1 MDAKKLK
8 LIVRG
13 DKKPTFGT
21 DPNEPWSVRAGITES
36 ERGELHAYLKSRGI
50 NPDFVSKDT
59 KISHAKSSEFHK
71 WRRDHQFDDP
81 INFVSTTAADKMK
94 QQRAQT
100 EEVEQMNEL
109 APETLASYV
118 LKTTSKDPKRAEPRK
133 KAMSK
138 LAKIMAKRSFSEE
151 KKPTALE
158 KFRAAA
164 AEREKKHD
172 EIRKKQ
178 SKDGSGMTAAID
190 RLAKHLNKE
199 EIINEVSK
207 SEVEHH
213 FNNWSNSEHA
223 PYNSDAGD
231 DNKVHQSALSYLRST
246 NVPKEKHEKLAM
258 HIAHKFHGSGIDEE
272 VKQIDELKMSTVKSY
287 HKKRLTDFSYANK
300 KPGET
305 STKPRN
311 ARIKKVSA
319 GIDRSIDRQ
328 TGYKPTSEET
338 EQIDEKNVPTSPE
351 KWARAKAAA
360 KSKFAVYPSAY
371 ANGWA
376 SKKYKAMGGGWKSVK
391 EESEQVNEMDTYPH
405 PDSKEGKALTKA
417 FKSSAKKDP
426 TDLNAP
432 GKSPTV
438 KQTTSALLPMLNKSF
453 KKAMNREEVELTEIS
468 KSEVE
473 HHFHQWTNS
482 EHAPYNSDAGDDNK
496 VHQSALSYLRSTNV
510 PKEKH
515 EKLAMHIAHKFHG
528 SGIDEEVEQIDE
540 LKKSTVFSWL
550 KQQPVVPEKKPG
562 MTRKDHNKKIKSHSK
577 SWNRALDR
585 LAGYK
590 PTSEETEDVSEVFST
605 GVQGHVSQAAL
616 DSIKNKR
623 NVKVNLGTPS
633 YNPKPKTLAKNPSKK
648 ASFISRLLNKEDTYQ
663 DSYAATQTTGM
674 EIVDLPADEK
684 YNKRKEMSKSARM
697 IKSLYKKKG
706 MKEGVDGQSGGGIM
720 YDKEKTDKLETPYGK
735 KPSMVR
741 ADKKLTISDKEPQ
754 AAAVLT
760 GGKTLTGQDRDTLE
774 IDPLM
779 RKPGP
784 PLDQNKKT

>member
-1 MDAKKLK
+1 MIENNK
-8 LIVRG
+8 I
-13 DKKPTFGT
+13 
-21 DPNEPWSVRAGITES
+21 NEAS
-36 ERGELHAYLKSRGI
+36 EQQLLNVYLNSRGI
-50 NPDFVSKDT
+50 NPKFVTTDT
-59 KISHAKSSEFHK
+59 KISHAKSAEFAKWKVNHQNDRRFTEEEIKENDTSEKEEMVQAQLHFIKYACEEILDYIDKGGEVEEWYQVKIAKSFSEFESLHSFMEGEA
-71 WRRDHQFDDP
+71 RRLGL
-81 INFVSTTAADKMK
+81 K
-94 QQRAQT
+94 
-100 EEVEQMNEL
+100 EESEQLDEL

-138 LAKIMAKRSFSEE
+138 LAKIMAKRSFSEA
-151 KKPTALE
+151 KTIQGTALD
-158 KFRAAA
+158 KFRQAAA
-164 AEREKKHD
+164 DRARKHD
-172 EIRKKQ
+172 DIEKEMKARHAAGKEDMK
-178 SKDGSGMTAAID
+178 GSID
-190 RLAKHLNKE
+190 RLQAHLNKE
-199 EIINEVSK
+199 E
-207 SEVEHH
+207 
-213 FNNWSNSEHA
+213 
-223 PYNSDAGD
+223 
-231 DNKVHQSALSYLRST
+231 
-246 NVPKEKHEKLAM
+246 
-258 HIAHKFHGSGIDEE
+258 
-272 VKQIDELKMSTVKSY
+272 
-287 HKKRLTDFSYANK
+287 
-300 KPGET
+300 
-305 STKPRN
+305 
-311 ARIKKVSA
+311 
-319 GIDRSIDRQ
+319 
-328 TGYKPTSEET
+328 T
-338 EQIDEKNVPTSPE
+338 EQVVS
-351 KWARAKAAA
+351 
-360 KSKFAVYPSAY
+360 
-371 ANGWA
+371 
-376 SKKYKAMGGGWKSVK
+376 
-391 EESEQVNEMDTYPH
+391 EMDTYPH
-405 PDSKEGKALTKA
+405 PDSKEGKALMKA

-426 TDLNAP
+426 TNLNAP

-453 KKAMNREEVELTEIS
+453 KKSMKKEEVELTEVS
-468 KSEVE
+468 KSEVD
-473 HHFHQWTNS
+473 HHFDQWTNS

-496 VHQSALSYLRSTNV
+496 VHQSALRYLRSTNV
-510 PKEKH
+510 PKENH

-528 SGIDEEVEQIDE
+528 SGIDEESEQIDE

-562 MTRKDHNKKIKSHSK
+562 MSRKDHNKKIKSHSK

-590 PTSEETEDVSEVFST
+590 PTSEETENVSEVFST

-633 YNPKPKTLAKNPSKK
+633 YNPKPKTLAKKPSKK

-706 MKEGVDGQSGGGIM
+706 MKEGIDGQSGGGIM

-735 KPSMVR
+735 KPSMAR

-774 IDPLM
+774 IDPVM
-779 RKPGP
+779 RKPG

>member
-50 NPDFVSKDT
+50 NPEFVSKDT

-81 INFVSTTAADKMK
+81 INYVSTTVADRMK
-94 QQRAQT
+94 KQRAQT
-100 EEVEQMNEL
+100 EEVEIEEGKTLQHTPVELRQHAIDKEKHMTKVLHHNGLHKEESEQIDEL

-138 LAKIMAKRSFSEE
+138 LAKVMAKRSFSEE

-158 KFRAAA
+158 KFRKAS
-164 AEREKKHD
+164 AEREKKHA
-172 EIRKKQ
+172 EIEKKQ
-178 SKDGSGMTAAID
+178 SKDGSGMTGAID
-190 RLAKHLNKE
+190 RLEKHLNKE
-199 EIINEVSK
+199 DVGISK
-207 SEVEHH
+207 
-213 FNNWSNSEHA
+213 A
-223 PYNSDAGD
+223 
-231 DNKVHQSALSYLRST
+231 
-246 NVPKEKHEKLAM
+246 KET
-258 HIAHKFHGSGIDEE
+258 KFHKKLDTLVHSTFGKRKDEM
-272 VKQIDELKMSTVKSY
+272 KMK
-287 HKKRLTDFSYANK
+287 
-300 KPGET
+300 
-305 STKPRN
+305 
-311 ARIKKVSA
+311 
-319 GIDRSIDRQ
+319 
-328 TGYKPTSEET
+328 EET
-338 EQIDEKNVPTSPE
+338 
-351 KWARAKAAA
+351 
-360 KSKFAVYPSAY
+360 
-371 ANGWA
+371 
-376 SKKYKAMGGGWKSVK
+376 
-391 EESEQVNEMDTYPH
+391 
-405 PDSKEGKALTKA
+405 
-417 FKSSAKKDP
+417 
-426 TDLNAP
+426 
-432 GKSPTV
+432 
-438 KQTTSALLPMLNKSF
+438 
-453 KKAMNREEVELTEIS
+453 
-468 KSEVE
+468 
-473 HHFHQWTNS
+473 
-482 EHAPYNSDAGDDNK
+482 
-496 VHQSALSYLRSTNV
+496 
-510 PKEKH
+510 
-515 EKLAMHIAHKFHG
+515 
-528 SGIDEEVEQIDE
+528 EQIDE

-562 MTRKDHNKKIKSHSK
+562 MSRKDHNKKIKSHSK

-590 PTSEETEDVSEVFST
+590 PTSEETENVSEVFST

-633 YNPKPKTLAKNPSKK
+633 YNPKPKTLAKKPSKK

-674 EIVDLPADEK
+674 EIIDLPADEK

-706 MKEGVDGQSGGGIM
+706 IKEGIDGQSGGGIM

-774 IDPLM
+774 IDPVM

>member
-1 MDAKKLK
+1 MIENNK
-8 LIVRG
+8 I
-13 DKKPTFGT
+13 
-21 DPNEPWSVRAGITES
+21 NEAS
-36 ERGELHAYLKSRGI
+36 EQQLLNVYLNSRGI
-50 NPDFVSKDT
+50 NPKFVTTDT
-59 KISHAKSSEFHK
+59 KISHAKSAEFAKWKINHQNDRRFTEEEIKENDTSEKEEMVQAQLHFIKYACEEILDYIDKGGEVEEWYQVKIAKSFSEFESLHSFMEGEA
-71 WRRDHQFDDP
+71 RRLGL
-81 INFVSTTAADKMK
+81 K
-94 QQRAQT
+94 
-100 EEVEQMNEL
+100 EESEQIDEL

-138 LAKIMAKRSFSEE
+138 LAKIMAKRSFSEA
-151 KKPTALE
+151 KTTQGTALD
-158 KFRAAA
+158 KFRQAAA
-164 AEREKKHD
+164 DRARKHDDIEREMKARHAAGKED
-172 EIRKKQ
+172 MK
-178 SKDGSGMTAAID
+178 GSID
-190 RLAKHLNKE
+190 RLQAHLNKE
-199 EIINEVSK
+199 E
-207 SEVEHH
+207 
-213 FNNWSNSEHA
+213 
-223 PYNSDAGD
+223 
-231 DNKVHQSALSYLRST
+231 
-246 NVPKEKHEKLAM
+246 
-258 HIAHKFHGSGIDEE
+258 
-272 VKQIDELKMSTVKSY
+272 
-287 HKKRLTDFSYANK
+287 
-300 KPGET
+300 
-305 STKPRN
+305 
-311 ARIKKVSA
+311 
-319 GIDRSIDRQ
+319 
-328 TGYKPTSEET
+328 T
-338 EQIDEKNVPTSPE
+338 EQVVS
-351 KWARAKAAA
+351 
-360 KSKFAVYPSAY
+360 
-371 ANGWA
+371 
-376 SKKYKAMGGGWKSVK
+376 
-391 EESEQVNEMDTYPH
+391 EMDTYPH
-405 PDSKEGKALTKA
+405 PDSKVGKALMKA

-453 KKAMNREEVELTEIS
+453 KKSMNKEEVELTEVS
-468 KSEVE
+468 KSEVD
-473 HHFHQWTNS
+473 HHFDQWTNS

-496 VHQSALSYLRSTNV
+496 VHQSALRYMRSTNV

-515 EKLAMHIAHKFHG
+515 EKMAMHIADKFHG
-528 SGIDEEVEQIDE
+528 SGVNEESEQIDE

-590 PTSEETEDVSEVFST
+590 PTSEETENVSEVFST

-633 YNPKPKTLAKNPSKK
+633 YNPKPKTLAKKPSKK

-706 MKEGVDGQSGGGIM
+706 MKEGIDGQSGGGIM

-774 IDPLM
+774 IDPVM

>member
-8 LIVRG
+8 LIVKGER
-13 DKKPTFGT
+13 KPTFGT

-50 NPDFVSKDT
+50 NPEFVSKDT

-81 INFVSTTAADKMK
+81 INYVSTTVADRMK
-94 QQRAQT
+94 KQRAQT
-100 EEVEQMNEL
+100 EEIEIEEGKTLQHTPVELRQHAIDKEKHMTKVLHHNGLHKEESEQIDEL

-172 EIRKKQ
+172 EIQKKQ

-190 RLAKHLNKE
+190 RLEKHLNKE
-199 EIINEVSK
+199 EAEQIDEVSS

-213 FNNWSNSEHA
+213 FNN
-223 PYNSDAGD
+223 
-231 DNKVHQSALSYLRST
+231 
-246 NVPKEKHEKLAM
+246 
-258 HIAHKFHGSGIDEE
+258 
-272 VKQIDELKMSTVKSY
+272 
-287 HKKRLTDFSYANK
+287 
-300 KPGET
+300 
-305 STKPRN
+305 
-311 ARIKKVSA
+311 
-319 GIDRSIDRQ
+319 
-328 TGYKPTSEET
+328 
-338 EQIDEKNVPTSPE
+338 
-351 KWARAKAAA
+351 
-360 KSKFAVYPSAY
+360 
-371 ANGWA
+371 
-376 SKKYKAMGGGWKSVK
+376 
-391 EESEQVNEMDTYPH
+391 
-405 PDSKEGKALTKA
+405 
-417 FKSSAKKDP
+417 
-426 TDLNAP
+426 
-432 GKSPTV
+432 
-438 KQTTSALLPMLNKSF
+438 
-453 KKAMNREEVELTEIS
+453 
-468 KSEVE
+468 
-473 HHFHQWTNS
+473 WTNS

>member
-1 MDAKKLK
+1 MIENKTISEASEEKL
-8 LIVRG
+8 L
-13 DKKPTFGT
+13 
-21 DPNEPWSVRAGITES
+21 SV
-36 ERGELHAYLKSRGI
+36 YLNSRGI
-50 NPDFVSKDT
+50 NPRFVTKDT
-59 KISHAKSSEFHK
+59 KISHAKSAEFAKWKTDHQNDRRFYEEKIKENDTSEKKEMVQAQLHFIKYACEEILDYIDKGGEVEEWYQVKIAKSFSEFESLHSFMEGEA
-71 WRRDHQFDDP
+71 RRLGL
-81 INFVSTTAADKMK
+81 K
-94 QQRAQT
+94 
-100 EEVEQMNEL
+100 EESEQLDEL

-172 EIRKKQ
+172 EIQKKQ

-190 RLAKHLNKE
+190 RLEKHLN
-199 EIINEVSK
+199 
-207 SEVEHH
+207 
-213 FNNWSNSEHA
+213 
-223 PYNSDAGD
+223 
-231 DNKVHQSALSYLRST
+231 
-246 NVPKEKHEKLAM
+246 
-258 HIAHKFHGSGIDEE
+258 
-272 VKQIDELKMSTVKSY
+272 
-287 HKKRLTDFSYANK
+287 
-300 KPGET
+300 
-305 STKPRN
+305 
-311 ARIKKVSA
+311 
-319 GIDRSIDRQ
+319 
-328 TGYKPTSEET
+328 
-338 EQIDEKNVPTSPE
+338 
-351 KWARAKAAA
+351 
-360 KSKFAVYPSAY
+360 
-371 ANGWA
+371 
-376 SKKYKAMGGGWKSVK
+376 K

-468 KSEVE
+468 KSEVD

>member
-1 MDAKKLK
+1 MIENKTISEASEEKL
-8 LIVRG
+8 L
-13 DKKPTFGT
+13 
-21 DPNEPWSVRAGITES
+21 N
-36 ERGELHAYLKSRGI
+36 SRGI
-50 NPDFVSKDT
+50 NPRFVTKDT
-59 KISHAKSSEFHK
+59 KISHAKSAEFAKWKTDHQNDRRFYEEKIKENDTSEKKEMVQAQLHFIKYACEEILDYIDKGGEVEEWYQVKIAKSFSEFESLHSFMEGEA
-71 WRRDHQFDDP
+71 RRLGL
-81 INFVSTTAADKMK
+81 K
-94 QQRAQT
+94 
-100 EEVEQMNEL
+100 EESEQLDEL

-172 EIRKKQ
+172 EIQKKQ

-190 RLAKHLNKE
+190 RLEKHLNKE
-199 EIINEVSK
+199 EAEQIDEVSS

-213 FNNWSNSEHA
+213 FNN
-223 PYNSDAGD
+223 
-231 DNKVHQSALSYLRST
+231 
-246 NVPKEKHEKLAM
+246 
-258 HIAHKFHGSGIDEE
+258 
-272 VKQIDELKMSTVKSY
+272 
-287 HKKRLTDFSYANK
+287 
-300 KPGET
+300 
-305 STKPRN
+305 
-311 ARIKKVSA
+311 
-319 GIDRSIDRQ
+319 
-328 TGYKPTSEET
+328 
-338 EQIDEKNVPTSPE
+338 
-351 KWARAKAAA
+351 
-360 KSKFAVYPSAY
+360 
-371 ANGWA
+371 
-376 SKKYKAMGGGWKSVK
+376 
-391 EESEQVNEMDTYPH
+391 
-405 PDSKEGKALTKA
+405 
-417 FKSSAKKDP
+417 
-426 TDLNAP
+426 
-432 GKSPTV
+432 
-438 KQTTSALLPMLNKSF
+438 
-453 KKAMNREEVELTEIS
+453 
-468 KSEVE
+468 
-473 HHFHQWTNS
+473 WTNS

>member
-81 INFVSTTAADKMK
+81 INFVSTTVADKMK

-164 AEREKKHD
+164 AEREKKHA
-172 EIRKKQ
+172 EIEKKQ

-190 RLAKHLNKE
+190 RLAKHLN
-199 EIINEVSK
+199 
-207 SEVEHH
+207 
-213 FNNWSNSEHA
+213 
-223 PYNSDAGD
+223 
-231 DNKVHQSALSYLRST
+231 
-246 NVPKEKHEKLAM
+246 
-258 HIAHKFHGSGIDEE
+258 
-272 VKQIDELKMSTVKSY
+272 
-287 HKKRLTDFSYANK
+287 
-300 KPGET
+300 
-305 STKPRN
+305 
-311 ARIKKVSA
+311 
-319 GIDRSIDRQ
+319 
-328 TGYKPTSEET
+328 
-338 EQIDEKNVPTSPE
+338 
-351 KWARAKAAA
+351 
-360 KSKFAVYPSAY
+360 
-371 ANGWA
+371 
-376 SKKYKAMGGGWKSVK
+376 K

-468 KSEVE
+468 KSEVD

-515 EKLAMHIAHKFHG
+515 EKLAMHIAHEFHG
-528 SGIDEEVEQIDE
+528 SGIDEEVEQIAEKNVPTSPEKWARAKAAAKSKFAVYPSAYANGWAYKKYKAMGGGWKSVNEEVDITEKNDSHTHAAHYEDPKTGEWTGMNLLIAKDDDDAIRQAHEKCKEGCRLTKVERHTTVKEEVEQIDE
-540 LKKSTVFSWL
+540 LKMSTVKSYHKKRLTDFSYTN
-550 KQQPVVPEKKPG
+550 KKPG
-562 MTRKDHNKKIKSHSK
+562 ETSTKQRNARIKKVSAGI
-577 SWNRALDR
+577 DR
-585 LAGYK
+585 SIDRQTGYK
-590 PTSEETEDVSEVFST
+590 PTSEDV
-605 GVQGHVSQAAL
+605 
-616 DSIKNKR
+616 
-623 NVKVNLGTPS
+623 
-633 YNPKPKTLAKNPSKK
+633 
-648 ASFISRLLNKEDTYQ
+648 YQ
-663 DSYAATQTTGM
+663 DSQAATQTAFDMGTQ
-674 EIVDLPADEK
+674 ADDREPT
-684 YNKRKEMSKSARM
+684 YSKRKEMSKSARM
-697 IKSLYKKKG
+697 IKSLYRKHK
-706 MKEGVDGQSGGGIM
+706 MVKEDL
-720 YDKEKTDKLETPYGK
+720 YDHEKEDKSVATYGK
-735 KPSMVR
+735 KPKV
-741 ADKKLTISDKEPQ
+741 DKQEVYSDDDTQ
-754 AAAVLT
+754 AAMVLK
-760 GGKTLTGQDRDTLE
+760 GGTTLTGQTRDTLE
-774 IDPLM
+774 IDPVM
-779 RKPGP
+779 RKT
-784 PLDQNKKT
+784 NKSDNKENR